1 MSYVEIENVT
11 KKFGGK
17 VALDSV
23 SLRITTPSIVGL
35 MGKNGSGKSTLLR
48 HICGLQLP
56 TSGVCRTLGTD
67 TAVLDSPELSRIG
80 IAHQHDSLIGW
91 MSGGRLISYVS
102 GFYATWDTALE
113 ERLVKLLEINRD
125 AGVATSSP
133 GNRQK
138 LSLLLA
144 VCHHPTVLLLDEP
157 LSDLDPIARR
167 DVIDVLIEE
176 FQGHDVAIVISS
188 HLLHDLE
195 RIAER
200 IVCLDAGRV
209 VADASLDELKEQY
222 GSNLDTMF
230 RRIVGASA

>member
-1 MSYVEIENVT
+1 MSYVELENVT
-11 KKFGGK
+11 KRFGSR
-17 VALDSV
+17 VALDGV
-23 SLRITTPSIVGL
+23 SLRIAEPSIVGL

-56 TSGVCRTLGTD
+56 TAGVCRTLGVE
-67 TAVLDSPELSRIG
+67 TARLDAPELSRIG
-80 IAHQHDSLIGW
+80 IAHQHDNLIGW
-91 MSGGRLISYVS
+91 MRADRLISYVA

-113 ERLVKLLEINRD
+113 QRLVKLLEIDRD

-138 LSLLLA
+138 LSLMLA

-167 DVIDVLIEE
+167 DVIDVLLEQFHGRE
-176 FQGHDVAIVISS
+176 VAIVISS

-195 RIAER
+195 RIADR

-209 VADASLDELKEQY
+209 VADAPLDELKEQY

-230 RRIVGASA
+230 RRIVGAGA